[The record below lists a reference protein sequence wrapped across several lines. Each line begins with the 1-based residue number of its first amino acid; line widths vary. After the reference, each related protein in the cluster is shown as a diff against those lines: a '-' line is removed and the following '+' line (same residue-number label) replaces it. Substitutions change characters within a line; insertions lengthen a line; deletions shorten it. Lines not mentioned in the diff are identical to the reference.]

1 MALWHLSQSENDNL
15 APHPCLKLEYP
26 MSKAISIVSL
36 QNLNYWHENYVY
48 FSYSLDAL
56 KKKWVNQTPIIV
68 GTLVGWEQLRCFSSC
83 SDLNWVRL
91 SIPVQQVK
99 FLHCT
104 EYHFCLVLVLCK
116 QHIVRWICFLWFE
129 LGLSWSP
136 VITPGREKTYIFNVV
151 NIEASDTIRLG
162 QNRSATLF
170 LILLITFFLCL
181 SFQQKRKPKI
191 NRRR

>member
-1 MALWHLSQSENDNL
+1 MQSFAGDSESLRSLKPGTRVQIWHPWHLSQSENDNL
-15 APHPCLKLEYP
+15 APHPSLKLEYP
-26 MSKAISIVSL
+26 MPKAISIVSL
-36 QNLNYWHENYVY
+36 HNLNYWHENYVY

-151 NIEASDTIRLG
+151 NIEASIR
-162 QNRSATLF
+162 
-170 LILLITFFLCL
+170 
-181 SFQQKRKPKI
+181 
-191 NRRR
+191 

>member
-26 MSKAISIVSL
+26 MPKAISIVSL
-36 QNLNYWHENYVY
+36 HNLNYWHENYVY

-91 SIPVQQVK
+91 SIPVQQAN
-99 FLHCT
+99 FRNFTYFFT
-104 EYHFCLVLVLCK
+104 EYRVPLLLSVSTMEIAHCALDMFSLIWAWAILVTCHNTREGEDLRIQCCK
-116 QHIVRWICFLWFE
+116 HRGID
-129 LGLSWSP
+129 
-136 VITPGREKTYIFNVV
+136 
-151 NIEASDTIRLG
+151 AIR
-162 QNRSATLF
+162 
-170 LILLITFFLCL
+170 
-181 SFQQKRKPKI
+181 
-191 NRRR
+191 